1 MAAAPPLTGCVSC
14 RRPQNHDHVLHTH
27 EIIKGIQMI
36 KHAWRLCAE
45 KLWPVELLPRDQRM
59 LFRSTIERM
68 CPRLDDVQALAIG
81 LSEGDQLS
89 WSKS

>member
-1 MAAAPPLTGCVSC
+1 
-14 RRPQNHDHVLHTH
+14 
-27 EIIKGIQMI
+27 MI

-89 WSKS
+89 WSKSTHFIQVCPSLLMPSYAWRVHWCLAVERY